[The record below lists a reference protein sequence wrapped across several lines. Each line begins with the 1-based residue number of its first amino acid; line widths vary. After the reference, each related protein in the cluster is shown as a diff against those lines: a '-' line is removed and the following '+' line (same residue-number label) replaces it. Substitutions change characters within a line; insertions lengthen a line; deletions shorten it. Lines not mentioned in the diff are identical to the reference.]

1 MADMLN
7 CNLSNEQ
14 VGKFKRIFTRHLKEN
29 GIYSV
34 VKSNCFTKRNLTF
47 YRHIT
52 CVKGRNHLIVGLVD
66 TIWGLINSVPK
77 IEGFQANVKASIV
90 LLGIV
95 TDKDFFNLCKET
107 GEDEY
112 VIRQFIKQAINRE
125 ISYLFDSVSD
135 VWENNL
141 VTIEDAKK
149 INEILLLNENW
160 RTLPCNIENMLGKIN
175 GYTPII
181 SNEYRY

>member
-1 MADMLN
+1 MADMFN

-47 YRHIT
+47 YRHVT
-52 CVKGRNHLIVGLVD
+52 CVKGSNHLIAGLVD
-66 TIWGLINSVPK
+66 TIWGLINSIPNT
-77 IEGFQANVKASIV
+77 EGFQANVKASIV
-90 LLGIV
+90 LLGIAM
-95 TDKDFFNLCKET
+95 DEDFFNLCKET

-112 VIRQFIKQAINRE
+112 VIRQFIKQTITNE
-125 ISYLFDSVSD
+125 ISYLFDSVAD
-135 VWENNL
+135 VWEDNL

-149 INEILLLNENW
+149 INEILLLHENG
-160 RTLPCNIENMLGKIN
+160 RTLSCKIENMLGKIN

-181 SNEYRY
+181 NNEYRY